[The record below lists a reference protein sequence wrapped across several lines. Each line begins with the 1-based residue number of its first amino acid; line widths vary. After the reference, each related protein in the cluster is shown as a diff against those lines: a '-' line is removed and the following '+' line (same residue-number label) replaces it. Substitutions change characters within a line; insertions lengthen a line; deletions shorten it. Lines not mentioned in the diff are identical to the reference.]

1 MTRAIIFGS
10 LLALTGAA
18 YAAGASGYGNPQ
30 PQRQALSVRTGT
42 YHGGGSGSS
51 SRRRGGFFFSGSGG
65 RSSGGGFSFGK

>member
-1 MTRAIIFGS
+1 MTRALLLGS
-10 LLALTGAA
+10 LLFLTGGA
-18 YAAGASGYGNPQ
+18 YAAGATGLGHAQ

-51 SRRRGGFFFSGSGG
+51 SRRRGGFFFSGSSG